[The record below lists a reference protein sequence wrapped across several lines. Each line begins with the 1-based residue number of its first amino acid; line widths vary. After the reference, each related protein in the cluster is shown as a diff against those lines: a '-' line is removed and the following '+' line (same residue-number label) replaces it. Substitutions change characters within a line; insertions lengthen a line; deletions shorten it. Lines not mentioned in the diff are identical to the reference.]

1 MRRPN
6 GTGCVYQRPDSPV
19 WWLKYS
25 RHGKAYRESTKTSDR
40 KKADKMLRNRL
51 AEITTGT
58 FVGPQGERVKVQ
70 ELAEDMVRE
79 YRINAR
85 KSLDDVETRLRMHL
99 LPFFGSL
106 RALDVTSE
114 LIARYVD
121 SRQQEQAKNATINR
135 ELAVLKRM
143 FRLGLQATPA
153 KVLRMPAFPHLRENN
168 VRKGFLEDA
177 KLHALLADAELWFRA
192 LVECGRTY
200 GWRVSELLNLRVG
213 QVDIS
218 QQLIRLEPGTTK
230 NNDGREVVMTETVRS
245 LLAACVLGKAA
256 DAAVFTRAD
265 GKAVR
270 DFRVTW
276 ERACTRVGVGGTVC
290 GDCSKP
296 MDSGRS
302 CPNCKSQR
310 SVYRGLIFH
319 DLRRTAARN
328 LRRAGI
334 PETVIMKIGGWRTRS
349 VFERYAIVSRNDIA
363 DAMRKLQQ
371 SEETPQIGH
380 VVSHVAENQPT
391 DADAPGITTHQLIR
405 SASVN

>member
-25 RHGKAYRESTKTSDR
+25 RHGKAYRESTKTTDR

-58 FVGPQGERVKVQ
+58 FVGPQGERVKIQ

-85 KSLDDVETRLRMHL
+85 KSIDDVETRLRMHL
-99 LPFFGSL
+99 LPFFGCL

-121 SRQQEQAKNATINR
+121 SRQQKQAKNATINR

-192 LVECGRTY
+192 LV
-200 GWRVSELLNLRVG
+200 
-213 QVDIS
+213 
-218 QQLIRLEPGTTK
+218 
-230 NNDGREVVMTETVRS
+230 
-245 LLAACVLGKAA
+245 
-256 DAAVFTRAD
+256 
-265 GKAVR
+265 
-270 DFRVTW
+270 
-276 ERACTRVGVGGTVC
+276 
-290 GDCSKP
+290 
-296 MDSGRS
+296 
-302 CPNCKSQR
+302 
-310 SVYRGLIFH
+310 
-319 DLRRTAARN
+319 
-328 LRRAGI
+328 
-334 PETVIMKIGGWRTRS
+334 
-349 VFERYAIVSRNDIA
+349 
-363 DAMRKLQQ
+363 
-371 SEETPQIGH
+371 
-380 VVSHVAENQPT
+380 
-391 DADAPGITTHQLIR
+391 
-405 SASVN
+405 